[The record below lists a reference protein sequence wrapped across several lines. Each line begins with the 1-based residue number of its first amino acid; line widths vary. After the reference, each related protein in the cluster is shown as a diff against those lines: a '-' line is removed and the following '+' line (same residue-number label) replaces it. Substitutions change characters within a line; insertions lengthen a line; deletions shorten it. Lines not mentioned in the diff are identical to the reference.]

1 MLQPIWVTGEVRDLP
16 FFYSEDGPDTEMGPL
31 APSAVGDEA
40 RMFPV
45 IARAIPWWVPLWSTL
60 LRGINPQSIVY
71 I

>member
-1 MLQPIWVTGEVRDLP
+1 MLQPIRVTGEVRDLP

-45 IARAIPWWVPLWSTL
+45 IARAIPWWVPL
-60 LRGINPQSIVY
+60 
-71 I
+71 